1 MYGEEPARGTMA
13 QQWIRYYLLNLSLRI
28 LALLH
33 GRGFR
38 AHAYGTV
45 GKWRAGEGGR
55 ERERPTR
62 EGLMKTGYVRVG
74 FRIMLSS
81 CSLSRGK
88 GKIKPDMARKAK
100 SKGGDQQTHGCSD
113 REAR

>member
-1 MYGEEPARGTMA
+1 
-13 QQWIRYYLLNLSLRI
+13 
-28 LALLH
+28 
-33 GRGFR
+33 
-38 AHAYGTV
+38 
-45 GKWRAGEGGR
+45 
-55 ERERPTR
+55 
-62 EGLMKTGYVRVG
+62 MKTGYVRVG